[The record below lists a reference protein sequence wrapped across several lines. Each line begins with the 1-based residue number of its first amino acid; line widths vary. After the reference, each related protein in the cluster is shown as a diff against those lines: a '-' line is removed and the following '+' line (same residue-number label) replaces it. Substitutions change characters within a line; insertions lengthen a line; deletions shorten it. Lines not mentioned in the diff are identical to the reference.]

1 MINGLD
7 ETRGLGLYGRKSI
20 LCWGVRSWTRKGDPE
35 AVKVTIAGLNVFL
48 GTIMQIKAGLV
59 CVTSSVPSKTFVVS
73 VTSGDGIGVAGLPGS
88 SEESIA
94 FESVLNVI

>member
-1 MINGLD
+1 M
-7 ETRGLGLYGRKSI
+7 
-20 LCWGVRSWTRKGDPE
+20 RSWTRKGDPE

-88 SEESIA
+88 SK
-94 FESVLNVI
+94 ESVGFDPALVNVT

>member
-1 MINGLD
+1 M
-7 ETRGLGLYGRKSI
+7 GLYGRKSI

-73 VTSGDGIGVAGLPGS
+73 VTSGDGIGVAGCPVAARSQLH
-88 SEESIA
+88 
-94 FESVLNVI
+94 